1 MIYNFMHYYKPY
13 KRIMKSIVI
22 GTLGAALL
30 DLIFPMMVRQILN
43 EVLPQKNINRLLQD
57 SGVLFILYLG
67 NYGLLYIVNYYGH
80 LMSAKIENDMRRDL
94 FEHFQKM

>member
-1 MIYNFMHYYKPY
+1 MIYNFLHYYKPY
-13 KRIMKSIVI
+13 KRILYGVVI
-22 GTLGAALL
+22 GSLVAALL

-67 NYGLLYIVNYYGH
+67 NYGLLYIAQLLWTLDECKNRERY
-80 LMSAKIENDMRRDL
+80 AERFI
-94 FEHFQKM
+94 

>member
-1 MIYNFMHYYKPY
+1 M
-13 KRIMKSIVI
+13 
-22 GTLGAALL
+22 
-30 DLIFPMMVRQILN
+30 
-43 EVLPQKNINRLLQD
+43 LPQKNINRLLQD

-94 FEHFQKM
+94 FEHFQKMSFRYFDNAKTGQLLSRLTSDIAEIGELSF

>member
-1 MIYNFMHYYKPY
+1 MYGV
-13 KRIMKSIVI
+13 VI
-22 GTLGAALL
+22 GSLVAALL

-67 NYGLLYIVNYYGH
+67 VIIYCQLLWTLDECKNRERYAERFI
-80 LMSAKIENDMRRDL
+80 
-94 FEHFQKM
+94 

>member
-1 MIYNFMHYYKPY
+1 MIYNFLHYYKPY
-13 KRIMKSIVI
+13 KRILYGVVI
-22 GTLGAALL
+22 GSLVAALL

-67 NYGLLYIVNYYGH
+67 KQLWVIIYCQLLWTLDECKNRERYAERFI
-80 LMSAKIENDMRRDL
+80 
-94 FEHFQKM
+94 